1 LQYRPARSSGW
12 PEKDRDDAGGF
23 DIQLLRMGGYDETSV
38 TPHVP
43 QGEAIMQ
50 ASDTIVN
57 RIRGALAHEVHIDPV
72 SHSIEVSFAD
82 GIVRLSGEVPGIAS
96 KRLALGAVAA
106 VDGVI
111 DVVDQLRLAQVPAVG
126 DGAIRDAASKWLSRD
141 VDFINCTLRVL
152 ATGRL
157 EVLREA
163 GDDSC
168 GAIDIAVDDG
178 VITLSGHVISLSHK
192 RLAGVLAWWARG
204 CRDVVNLLEVRPAEE
219 DGDEE
224 VIDALRLA
232 LETDPLIHA
241 DQIAIDSRNFV
252 VTLKGLV
259 ATEEERRHAE
269 LDAWYLHGVKRVL
282 NEIEV
287 LP

>member
-1 LQYRPARSSGW
+1 
-12 PEKDRDDAGGF
+12 
-23 DIQLLRMGGYDETSV
+23 
-38 TPHVP
+38 
-43 QGEAIMQ
+43 MQ

-57 RIRGALAHEVHIDPV
+57 RIRGALAHEAHLDPV
-72 SHSIEVSFAD
+72 SHPIEVSLAGSTVTLAGD
-82 GIVRLSGEVPGIAS
+82 VPGIAC

-106 VDGVI
+106 VDGVA
-111 DVVDQLRLAQVPAVG
+111 DVVDRLRLAPVPAVG
-126 DGAIRDAASKWLSRD
+126 DGAIRDAVSKWLSRN

-157 EVLREA
+157 EVLRQA
-163 GDDSC
+163 GEDSS

-192 RLAGVLAWWARG
+192 RLAGLLAWWARG

-219 DGDEE
+219 DTDEE

-232 LETDPLIHA
+232 LETNPLVHA

-252 VTLKGLV
+252 VTLKGFV

-269 LDAWYLHGVKRVL
+269 LDAWYLHGVRRVL
-282 NEIEV
+282 NEIQV
-287 LP
+287 PT

>member
-1 LQYRPARSSGW
+1 MRP
-12 PEKDRDDAGGF
+12 GGF
-23 DIQLLRMGGYDETSV
+23 DGEFLRVGGYDESSV
-38 TPHVP
+38 CTRVP
-43 QGEAIMQ
+43 EWRVIMQ
-50 ASDTIVN
+50 SSDTILN
-57 RIRGALAHEVHIDPV
+57 RIRGALAHETRLDPV
-72 SHSIEVSFAD
+72 SHPIEVSFA
-82 GIVRLSGEVPGIAS
+82 GSTVTLSGDMPGIAS
-96 KRLALGAVAA
+96 KRLAVGALAA
-106 VDGVI
+106 VDGVAA
-111 DVVDQLRLAQVPAVG
+111 VVDRLRLAPVPALG
-126 DGAIRDAASKWLSRD
+126 DGAIRDAVSKWLSRD
-141 VDFINCTLRVL
+141 VDFINCSLRVL

-163 GDDSC
+163 GEDSC

-204 CRDVVNLLEVRPAEE
+204 CRDVVNLLEVKPAE
-219 DGDEE
+219 DDADEE

-232 LETDPLIHA
+232 LETDPLVHA

-252 VTLKGLV
+252 VTLKGFV

-269 LDAWYLHGVKRVL
+269 LDAWYLHGVTRVI

-287 LP
+287 RV